1 MNLLNV
7 RWIRSLLGSRWFPI
21 AAQLIM
27 LAAFG
32 LSIAGGIR
40 VTTNDAGFAKELRN
54 TNLANL
60 VIWSFWWPL
69 IIIASILWGRVWC
82 MVCPMELITSVAG
95 RMGLRRKVPGFLK
108 SGWVITIFYTLV
120 LIVGV
125 HTLALHRLPQ
135 RMALYLLTLL
145 VAAVVVG
152 LIYEKRTFCGY
163 VCPVGHLL
171 GLYAF
176 ISPFEWR
183 ADVLPVCG
191 SCKTKDCIAKKN
203 HYRIVGRS
211 CTSNLYPATIK
222 DNQDCLLCTQC
233 LKVCPSG
240 NLRFSTRWPFADFF
254 RAVELRAAQVGFIVL
269 VSGFVVYEV
278 LSEWPVSK
286 AILRWIPE
294 HLVDALGITGPM
306 TGFVSAIVMFII
318 FPGVLFLAVGALAKI
333 ASGWRGGSGLL
344 AKTFALLLLP
354 TIDALEKVTSGW
366 RGGSGSI
373 VKTFAF
379 LLLPT
384 MAGAHL
390 IKSMLK
396 MTSRIP
402 YWPHAF
408 SDPKGVATAQEIVDK
423 TLVLDKSVTGALYPA
438 ISFAAA
444 VVLLT
449 ALVATLLIFR
459 KSAAVQKLNLG
470 ARVIVILG
478 VLAYWGVFGFTI
490 FKWRFC

>member
-7 RWIRSLLGSRWFPI
+7 HWIRSLLGSRWFPI

-32 LSIAGGIR
+32 LFIAGSIG
-40 VTTNDAGFAKELRN
+40 VTTDDAGFAKELRN

-69 IIIASILWGRVWC
+69 IIIAAILLGRVWC

-95 RMGLRRKVPGFLK
+95 RMGLRRKVPGLLK
-108 SGWVITIFYTLV
+108 SGWVITIFYTLI
-120 LIVGV
+120 LIVGI
-125 HTLALHRLPQ
+125 HTLALHRIPQ

-176 ISPFEWR
+176 ISPIEWR
-183 ADVLPVCG
+183 ADDLSVCG
-191 SCKTKDCIAKKN
+191 SCKTKDCITKKN

-254 RAVELRAAQVGFIVL
+254 RAVDLRAAQVGFIVL
-269 VSGFVVYEV
+269 VSGFIVYEV
-278 LSEWPVSK
+278 LSEWPDSK
-286 AILRWIPE
+286 AILKWIPE
-294 HLVDALGITGPM
+294 HLIDALGITGPM

-318 FPGVLFLAVGALAKI
+318 FPGVLFLVVGALAKI
-333 ASGWRGGSGLL
+333 ASGPGKVSSG
-344 AKTFALLLLP
+344 A
-354 TIDALEKVTSGW
+354 V
-366 RGGSGSI
+366 

-402 YWPHAF
+402 YWPHVF

-423 TLVLDKSVTGALYPA
+423 TLVLDMSVPDALYPV

-444 VVLLT
+444 AVLLT
-449 ALVATLLIFR
+449 ALTATLLIFR
-459 KSAAVQKLNLG
+459 RSAAVQKLNPG
-470 ARVIVILG
+470 ARVIMFLG

-490 FKWRFC
+490 FKWRFS

>member
-7 RWIRSLLGSRWFPI
+7 RWIHSLLGSRWFTI

-27 LAAFG
+27 LAAFV

-40 VTTNDAGFAKELRN
+40 VTTDDAGFAKELRN

-69 IIIASILWGRVWC
+69 IIIAAILLGRVWC

-95 RMGLRRKVPGFLK
+95 RMGLRRKVPGLVK
-108 SGWVITIFYTLV
+108 SGWVITIFYTLI

-125 HTLALHRLPQ
+125 HTLAFHRLPQ
-135 RMALYLLTLL
+135 RMALYLLMLL
-145 VAAVVVG
+145 VVALAVG
-152 LIYEKRTFCGY
+152 LIYEKRAFCSY
-163 VCPVGHLL
+163 ICPVGHLL
-171 GLYAF
+171 GLYAL
-176 ISPFEWR
+176 ISPFEWG

-233 LKVCPSG
+233 LKVCPYD
-240 NLRFSTRWPFADFF
+240 NLRLSTRWPFADFF
-254 RAVELRAAQVGFIVL
+254 GAVELRAAQVGFVLL

-286 AILRWIPE
+286 AILKWIPE

-333 ASGWRGGSGLL
+333 ASGGRASSG
-344 AKTFALLLLP
+344 AVVKTFALLLLP
-354 TIDALEKVTSGW
+354 T
-366 RGGSGSI
+366 
-373 VKTFAF
+373 
-379 LLLPT
+379 
-384 MAGAHL
+384 MAGAHI
-390 IKSMLK
+390 IKSILK
-396 MTSRIP
+396 MASRIP

-408 SDPKGVATAQEIVDK
+408 SDPKGIATAQEIVDK
-423 TLVLDKSVTGALYPA
+423 TLVLDKSVTDALYPA

-444 VVLLT
+444 AVLLT
-449 ALVATLLIFR
+449 ALTATLLIFR
-459 KSAAVQKLNLG
+459 RSAPVQKLNPG
-470 ARVIVILG
+470 ARAIVFLG

-490 FKWRFC
+490 FKWRFY

>member
-7 RWIRSLLGSRWFPI
+7 RWIHSLLSSRWFPI

-40 VTTNDAGFAKELRN
+40 VTTDDAGFAKELRN

-69 IIIASILWGRVWC
+69 IIIAAILLGRVWC

-95 RMGLRRKVPGFLK
+95 RMGLRRKVPDLLK
-108 SGWVITIFYTLV
+108 SGWVITIFYTLI

-135 RMALYLLTLL
+135 RMALYLLMLL
-145 VAAVVVG
+145 VVALAVG
-152 LIYEKRTFCGY
+152 LIYEKRAFCSY
-163 VCPVGHLL
+163 VCPVGHML

-176 ISPFEWR
+176 ISPFEWG
-183 ADVLPVCG
+183 ANVLSVCG

-233 LKVCPSG
+233 LKVCPYD
-240 NLRFSTRWPFADFF
+240 NLRLSTRWPFADFF
-254 RAVELRAAQVGFIVL
+254 RAVELRAAQVGFVLL

-286 AILRWIPE
+286 AILKWIPE
-294 HLVDALGITGPM
+294 HLVDTLGITGPM

-333 ASGWRGGSGLL
+333 ASGGKVSSGVVV
-344 AKTFALLLLP
+344 KTFAL
-354 TIDALEKVTSGW
+354 
-366 RGGSGSI
+366 
-373 VKTFAF
+373 

-423 TLVLDKSVTGALYPA
+423 TLVLDKSVTDALYPA

-459 KSAAVQKLNLG
+459 RSTAVQKLNPG

-478 VLAYWGVFGFTI
+478 VLAYWGVFGFMI

>member
-7 RWIRSLLGSRWFPI
+7 RWTRSLLGSRWFPI

-40 VTTNDAGFAKELRN
+40 VTTDDAGFAKELRN

-60 VIWSFWWPL
+60 MIWSFWWPL
-69 IIIASILWGRVWC
+69 IIIAAILLGRVWC
-82 MVCPMELITSVAG
+82 IVCPMELITSVAG
-95 RMGLRRKVPGFLK
+95 RMGLRRKVPGLLK
-108 SGWVITIFYTLV
+108 SGWVITIFYTLI
-120 LIVGV
+120 LIVGI
-125 HTLALHRLPQ
+125 HTLALHRIPQ

-183 ADVLPVCG
+183 ADDLSVCG
-191 SCKTKDCIAKKN
+191 SCKTKDCITKKN

-233 LKVCPSG
+233 LKVCPYG

-254 RAVELRAAQVGFIVL
+254 HAVELRAAQVGFIVL
-269 VSGFVVYEV
+269 VSGFIVYEV

-286 AILRWIPE
+286 AILKWIPE
-294 HLVDALGITGPM
+294 HLIDALGITGPM

-318 FPGVLFLAVGALAKI
+318 FPGVLFLVVGALAKI
-333 ASGWRGGSGLL
+333 ASGGRASSG
-344 AKTFALLLLP
+344 A
-354 TIDALEKVTSGW
+354 VV
-366 RGGSGSI
+366 R
-373 VKTFAF
+373 TFAF

-384 MAGAHL
+384 MAGAHI
-390 IKSMLK
+390 IKSILK
-396 MTSRIP
+396 MASRIP
-402 YWPHAF
+402 YWPHTF
-408 SDPKGVATAQEIVDK
+408 SDPKGIATAQEIVDK
-423 TLVLDKSVTGALYPA
+423 TLVLDKSVTDALYPA

-459 KSAAVQKLNLG
+459 RSAPVQKLNPG
-470 ARVIVILG
+470 ARVIVFLG

-490 FKWRFC
+490 FKWRFS